1 MLRDEIKNKYNSEN
15 YSKQIVIKR
24 IRIKS
29 NMWKNIKEDEIETKF

>member
-29 NMWKNIKEDEIETKF
+29 NM